1 MANDKQWFRVQS
13 IGTVR
18 RPGTGETHRD
28 EFFDPWQE
36 SLLEIDDRWT
46 DGLIGIE
53 EFSHLVVLFYLDR
66 AERRRTSGEPRQAED
81 ADGLTPVGF
90 FSTRTPK
97 RPNPIGIACPRL
109 IRREG
114 NRLVVAGID
123 AWDGTPIIDIKGYY
137 PRDEQ
142 RPDASIPGWL
152 DLLWNRHDEERRRS

>member
-1 MANDKQWFRVQS
+1 MWYRVQS
-13 IGTVR
+13 IGYVR
-18 RPGTGETHRD
+18 RPGSGETAPD

-36 SLLEIDDRWT
+36 SILEIDRRWD
-46 DGLIGIE
+46 DGLTGIE

-66 AERRRTSGEPRQAED
+66 AQRRRTAGEPRQAED
-81 ADGLTPVGF
+81 AAGLVPVGF

-109 IRREG
+109 LRRDR
-114 NRLVVAGID
+114 NRLFVAGID

-142 RPDASIPGWL
+142 RADATVPGWL
-152 DLLWNRHDEERRRS
+152 ELLWSRHDVERGRS

>member
-1 MANDKQWFRVQS
+1 MIEKRWHRVQA
-13 IGTVR
+13 IGYVR
-18 RPGTGETHRD
+18 RPGTGETASN

-36 SLLEIDDRWT
+36 SFLEIDERWS

-66 AERRRTSGEPRQAED
+66 AERRRTAGEPRQAED
-81 ADGLTPVGF
+81 GYGLTPVGF

-97 RPNPIGIACPRL
+97 RPNPIGISCPKL
-109 IRREG
+109 MRREG
-114 NRLVVAGID
+114 NRLYVTGID

-142 RPDASIPGWL
+142 RPDATIPGWL
-152 DLLWNRHDEERRRS
+152 ERLWSQHDEERGRS